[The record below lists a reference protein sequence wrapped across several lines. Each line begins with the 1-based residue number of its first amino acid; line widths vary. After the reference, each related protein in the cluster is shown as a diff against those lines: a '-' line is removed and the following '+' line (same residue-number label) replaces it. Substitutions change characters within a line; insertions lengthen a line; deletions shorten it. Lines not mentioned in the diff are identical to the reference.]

1 MADEKSTAQT
11 VRIEH
16 ATAKGDEAA
25 AASVPSFRLREES
38 ERRRKAEAR
47 AVELTAELEK
57 LRGDYE
63 KTTTGLK
70 QVQTAHGQDMHLIE
84 LGFKAPSVRRFF
96 RREYS
101 DSVSEMAADDRPS
114 FNDWLSQNSSD
125 PLYAVHFER
134 LNGSQAKAEPTKAE
148 PAAPAANGPEDI
160 LASMRRMLEGG
171 NPNAGTSQPAAH
183 NGRNYSAEEIS
194 AIRGKNGGKL
204 GQHKDAVLATLRAEG
219 LIK

>member
-16 ATAKGDEAA
+16 ATAKGEEAA

-47 AVELTAELEK
+47 AAELTAELEK

-84 LGFKAPSVRRFF
+84 LGFKDPSVRRFF
-96 RREYS
+96 RREYA
-101 DSVSEMAADDRPS
+101 DSVAEMAADDRPA

-134 LNGSQAKAEPTKAE
+134 LNGSPAKAG

-160 LASMRRMLEGG
+160 LASMRRILEGG